1 MLKRVKRAEDLLTR
15 GGKFLVCSKCHVEK
29 ELTEENFYKY
39 NNSIG
44 FKTVCKECK
53 KEYYQQNKEIK
64 QEYQLQYAEKN
75 KDYYREYMKRY
86 NPEKGG
92 AEGFNMKDFRIGIVP
107 EKNIIEEKLISSEG
121 IAKTK
126 DGREFTRLIG
136 GFGDEKPIFTI
147 WQVAELLNMKTKDV
161 MENFN
166 YNNNNGRFEEN
177 TDYKDLKVG
186 VGNSDSNIKEELKQY
201 YHINKLNATK
211 QWIIFSQSG
220 LMKIVKT
227 STTNEA
233 WKLYED
239 FIEDYFKTKAELI
252 VAEKTIDEN
261 SNTLVDTKKMLLG
274 SIFLEKDDSKRMDM
288 MCQVERINDQLIEN
302 AKTLAKEETIEK
314 FKDIMTIADKFTNSK
329 SCYDIGLFAKI
340 LDIPQMGRNKMYKWM
355 REEKML
361 QTNNAPYQNMMD
373 KFKVIKV
380 DNNGFACTK
389 TLLKGDG
396 VKFVVNRLIKKGYIN
411 NLTTEE
417 VLDKL
422 RDMTEVA

>member
-1 MLKRVKRAEDLLTR
+1 MSKRVKRAEDLLTR

-64 QEYQLQYAEKN
+64 QEYQLEYAEKN
-75 KDYYREYMKRY
+75 KDYYEEYRKRY

-92 AEGFNMKDFRIGIVP
+92 AEGFNMKDFKMGIVP
-107 EKNIIEEKLISSEG
+107 EKNNIEEKLILG
-121 IAKTK
+121 DGTVKTK

-136 GFGDEKPIFTI
+136 GFGDDKPIFTI
-147 WQVAELLNMKTKDV
+147 WQVADLLNNRTDKLFD
-161 MENFN
+161 NFN
-166 YNNNNGRFEEN
+166 RNINKFKDGL
-177 TDYKDLKVG
+177 DYIDLKKKVDNPKK
-186 VGNSDSNIKEELKQY
+186 GNEINLKDF
-201 YHINKLNATK
+201 YHINRLNKTK

-220 LMKIVKT
+220 LLKMLKISNTKE
-227 STTNEA
+227 S
-233 WKLYED
+233 WDIYED

-252 VAEKTIDEN
+252 VAEKTIEEN
-261 SNTLVDTKKMLLG
+261 SNILVDTKKMLLG

-329 SCYDIGLFAKI
+329 SCYDIGLFSKI

-355 REEKML
+355 REEKIL

-380 DNNGFACTK
+380 DNNGFTCTK

-396 VKFVVNRLIKKGYIN
+396 VKFVVNRLIKNGYIN

>member
-107 EKNIIEEKLISSEG
+107 EKNAIGEKLISVDGSV
-121 IAKTK
+121 KTK

-136 GFGDEKPIFTI
+136 GFGDDKPIFTI
-147 WQVAELLNMKTKDV
+147 WQVAELIGLKVKVLMQTFNRNTDRFDKDV
-161 MENFN
+161 
-166 YNNNNGRFEEN
+166 
-177 TDYKDLKVG
+177 DYADLKVE
-186 VGNSDSNIKEELKQY
+186 VTHSDHEINLKDF
-201 YHINKLNATK
+201 YHYNKLNRTN

-220 LMKIVKT
+220 LLKVLKISNTKE
-227 STTNEA
+227 S
-233 WKLYED
+233 WDIYEN

-252 VAEKTIDEN
+252 VAEKTIEEN

>member
-107 EKNIIEEKLISSEG
+107 EKNAIGEKLISVDGSV
-121 IAKTK
+121 KTK

-136 GFGDEKPIFTI
+136 GFGDDKPIFTI
-147 WQVAELLNMKTKDV
+147 WQVAELIGLKVKVLMQTFNRNTDRFDKDV
-161 MENFN
+161 
-166 YNNNNGRFEEN
+166 
-177 TDYKDLKVG
+177 DYADLKVE
-186 VGNSDSNIKEELKQY
+186 VTHSDHEINLKDF
-201 YHINKLNATK
+201 YHYNKLNRTN

-220 LMKIVKT
+220 LLKVLKISNTKE
-227 STTNEA
+227 S
-233 WKLYED
+233 WDIYEN
-239 FIEDYFKTKAELI
+239 FIEDYFKTKVELI
-252 VAEKTIDEN
+252 VAEKTIEEN

-329 SCYDIGLFAKI
+329 SCYDIGLFANI

>member
-1 MLKRVKRAEDLLTR
+1 MSKRVKRAEDLLTR
-15 GGKFLVCSKCHVEK
+15 GGKFLVCSSCHTEK

-53 KEYYQQNKEIK
+53 KKYYQENKEVK
-64 QEYQLQYAEKN
+64 QKYQLGYAEKN
-75 KDYYREYMKRY
+75 KEYYEEYRRRY

-92 AEGFNMKDFRIGIVP
+92 AEGFNMKDFKIGIVP
-107 EKNIIEEKLISSEG
+107 EKNIIEEKLISSDG
-121 IAKTK
+121 MIKTK

-136 GFGDEKPIFTI
+136 GFGDDKPIFTI
-147 WQVAELLNMKTKDV
+147 WQVAELLNNRTDKLFD
-161 MENFN
+161 NFN
-166 YNNNNGRFEEN
+166 RNINKFKDSL
-177 TDYKDLKVG
+177 DYIDLKKKVDNLEK
-186 VGNSDSNIKEELKQY
+186 GNEVNLRDF
-201 YHINKLNATK
+201 YHVNKLNKTK
-211 QWIIFSQSG
+211 QWIVFSQSG
-220 LMKIVKT
+220 LLKMLKISNTKESWDV
-227 STTNEA
+227 
-233 WKLYED
+233 YED

-252 VAEKTIDEN
+252 VAEKTIEEN

-314 FKDIMTIADKFTNSK
+314 FKDIISIADKFTNSK
-329 SCYDIGLFAKI
+329 NCYDIGLFAKI
-340 LDIPQMGRNKMYKWM
+340 LEIPQMGRNKMYKWM

-373 KFKVIKV
+373 NFKVIKV
-380 DNNGFACTK
+380 DNNGFVCTK

-396 VKFVVNRLIKKGYIN
+396 VKFVVNRLIKNGYIN

-422 RDMTEVA
+422 KDMTEVA